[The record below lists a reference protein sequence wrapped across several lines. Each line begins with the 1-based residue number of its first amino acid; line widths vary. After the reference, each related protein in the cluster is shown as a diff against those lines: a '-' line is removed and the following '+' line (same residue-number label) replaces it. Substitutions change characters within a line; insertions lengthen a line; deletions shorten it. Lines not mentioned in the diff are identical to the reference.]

1 MRQSPIYFLNI
12 PFEERL
18 AHLVGE
24 YGVLDKGKVIDAIER
39 IRERLGGLEA
49 KRAIDYLDANNTI
62 ESFRILLKYYDKW
75 YTKGLHN
82 RENINSLLH
91 LINCDTVSTEN
102 AKKLVQLPVCHEK
115 P

>member
-1 MRQSPIYFLNI
+1 M
-12 PFEERL
+12 E
-18 AHLVGE
+18 E
-24 YGVLDKGKVIDAIER
+24 YGGLDKEKMIDAILR

-49 KRAIDYLDANNTI
+49 QRAIDYLNEDNPI

-82 RENINSLLH
+82 RENIISLLQ
-91 LINCDTVSTEN
+91 IVKCSSVTPEN
-102 AKKLVQLPVCHEK
+102 AKKLVQQPVYHEK